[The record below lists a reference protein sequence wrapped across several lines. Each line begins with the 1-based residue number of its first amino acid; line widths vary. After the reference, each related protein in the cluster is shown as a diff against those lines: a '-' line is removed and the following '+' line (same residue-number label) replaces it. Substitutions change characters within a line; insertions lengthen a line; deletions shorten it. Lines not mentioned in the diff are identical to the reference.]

1 MVVHFPIAFLMGAS
15 LFILLYL
22 FLRHPTLEMTSF
34 FLLLLGAMA
43 SPFAMATGL
52 FTWWINY
59 RLKLSYF
66 VKRKLQLSALLLALE
81 LILVLW
87 RSTNPAT
94 PPEEVYSAYA
104 ILMLILTPVVGLL
117 GYYGGQMTFPAEK
130 G

>member
-1 MVVHFPIAFLMGAS
+1 
-15 LFILLYL
+15 
-22 FLRHPTLEMTSF
+22 MTSF
-34 FLLLLGAMA
+34 FLLLLGALA

-52 FTWWINY
+52 LTWWINY

-94 PPEEVYSAYA
+94 PPEEVYSVYA

-117 GYYGGQMTFPAEK
+117 GYYGGQMTFPSEK
-130 G
+130 E